1 MKPAFFPTKK
11 GFYRIK
17 MGFWTFLEAV
27 HDEIVMMPG
36 MTGKT
41 VLVYIHDED

>member
-1 MKPAFFPTKK
+1 MKPAFFPAKK

-27 HDEIVMMPG
+27 HDKIVIMPG

-41 VLVYIHDED
+41 VLVYIYAEE